1 MKNFVDSQAQFVGDT
16 LLEAQP
22 MKAIA
27 KERRDVS
34 SASAAEDES
43 RGRVEN
49 ALQSINLFLCNTR
62 KQTVLIIAAGE
73 YQRANERLRG
83 LDRQRATDRL
93 KSTQLEETGT
103 DSSADV

>member
-1 MKNFVDSQAQFVGDT
+1 MTCNESFVDSQTQFVGDT

-27 KERRDVS
+27 KVRRDVS

-49 ALQSINLFLCNTR
+49 ALQSINLPLRNPR
-62 KQTVLIIAAGE
+62 K
-73 YQRANERLRG
+73 
-83 LDRQRATDRL
+83 
-93 KSTQLEETGT
+93 
-103 DSSADV
+103 